1 VKPFP
6 HPPKREEKEIART
19 HPEPDHPPTES
30 DLHLP
35 PFSALFFSLSSS
47 LSPSLF
53 SCPLPNPS
61 FPTGNPTEKNKPKN
75 ENKKKKKE
83 KKRKEKKKKKTRTK
97 KKATIEPNERRPDPF
112 LIRTTFPSFW
122 TPHHL
127 LRSVSLT
134 NARWVLFI
142 SETPRACSVQVVFL
156 D

>member
-30 DLHLP
+30 DLHLLPLCPLFLFFFFP
-35 PFSALFFSLSSS
+35 PFLL
-47 LSPSLF
+47 PSL
-53 SCPLPNPS
+53 PAPNPS
-61 FPTGNPTEKNKPKN
+61 LPTGNPTERKKPKTKR
-75 ENKKKKKE
+75 KKKKKRKE
-83 KKRKEKKKKKTRTK
+83 KEKKKKKTKT

-134 NARWVLFI
+134 NARLTMCFLFQKHPEHAV
-142 SETPRACSVQVVFL
+142 SRSFL